1 MLLTNSQLQK
11 IYHGALHFR
20 ETPDGYLQAFQ
31 HTDAQMNYFKEV
43 AEFWFERCDA
53 STAKTIEFQTTATTF
68 SFDYKII
75 WIGSPDSFEV
85 AVDGLITNI
94 TYIKDISEEGSLS
107 FDLPEGLKQI
117 TLYLPA
123 DSTVLLRRFDI
134 GGDYTGVRKN
144 ANVLWLG
151 DSITQG
157 FGPLRSGH
165 TYVSIANR
173 LLNYD
178 IINQGIGGYIY
189 DKNILMDLN
198 GYKPDKIIV
207 ALGTNQYGTETMKD
221 IEDYYIRLR
230 ELYGDTPVLCI
241 TPLWRGDSE
250 DGEPTL
256 IRFCEN
262 LKNICRQYSNIT
274 IVDGFTLVP
283 HLPEYFL
290 DNLHP
295 NCLGCEVYGRNLVR
309 AIEETGF

>member
-1 MLLTNSQLQK
+1 MLLTNTQLQK

-20 ETPDGYLQAFQ
+20 ETKDGYLQAFQ
-31 HTDAQMNYFKEV
+31 HTDAQMKYFKEV
-43 AEFWFERCDA
+43 SEFWFERCDA
-53 STAKTIEFQTTATTF
+53 STAKTIEFETTATKF

-85 AVDGLITNI
+85 AVNGLITNI
-94 TYIKDISEEGSLS
+94 TYIKDIAEEGSLS
-107 FDLPEGLKQI
+107 FDLPEGSKQI

-123 DSTVLLRRFDI
+123 DSTVLLRHFDI
-134 GGDYTGVRKN
+134 GGDYTEVQKN
-144 ANVLWLG
+144 AKVLWLG

-189 DKNILMDLN
+189 DKNILMDL
-198 GYKPDKIIV
+198 GSYKPDKIIV

-262 LKNICRQYSNIT
+262 LKKICRQYSNIT
-274 IVDGFTLVP
+274 IIDGFTLIP

>member
-1 MLLTNSQLQK
+1 MLLTNTQLQE

-53 STAKTIEFQTTATTF
+53 STAKTIEFETTATKF

-94 TYIKDISEEGSLS
+94 TYIKDIKEDGSLS
-107 FDLPEGLKQI
+107 FDLPEGLKQV

-123 DSTVLLRRFDI
+123 DSTVILRHFDI
-134 GGDYTGVRKN
+134 AGDYIGIKKGPK
-144 ANVLWLG
+144 VLWLG

-230 ELYGDTPVLCI
+230 ELYEDTPVLCI
-241 TPLWRGDSE
+241 TPIWRGDSE

-274 IVDGFTLVP
+274 IVDGFTLIP

-309 AIEETGF
+309 AIEKTGF